1 MTTALLVDDEAN
13 LLDHLVQ
20 KLTEIWPELE
30 ILATAQNGW
39 EALSLVRELHPD
51 VIFLDIHMPGLSG
64 LKVAEQLPG
73 DIDIVFVTAFDE
85 YAVEAFD
92 RAAVDY
98 VLKPV
103 SDERLKRT
111 VARLKNKETN
121 ADHDRLANLIRE
133 LADGSGTTY
142 LQWLRA
148 GRDDT
153 IRLVAVGEVV
163 YFQADQKYTSVIT
176 ADSELLIRTSIK
188 QLESQLDPNRFWR
201 VHRGI
206 IVNVEEIQEAKRDLR
221 GRYTLKLKGRTETLR
236 TSQSY
241 GHLFRQM

>member
-13 LLDHLVQ
+13 LLDYLAR
-20 KLTEIWPELE
+20 KLKEIWPELE

-39 EALSLVRELHPD
+39 EALSLVRELHPE
-51 VIFLDIHMPGLSG
+51 VIFLDIHMPGMSG

-73 DIDIVFVTAFDE
+73 DIAIVFITAYDE
-85 YAVEAFD
+85 HAVEAFD
-92 RAAVDY
+92 RAAIDY

-103 SDERLKRT
+103 SDERLKRA

-121 ADHDRLANLIRE
+121 ADRIRLANLIRE
-133 LADGSGTTY
+133 LSDGTCATY

-148 GRDDT
+148 GRENIT
-153 IRLVAVGEVV
+153 RLVAVGDVV

-188 QLESQLDPNRFWR
+188 ELESQLDPNRFWR

-206 IVNVEEIQEAKRDLR
+206 IVNVKEIEEAKRDLR

>member
-13 LLDHLVQ
+13 LLDYLAR
-20 KLTEIWPELE
+20 KLKEIWPELE

-39 EALSLVRELHPD
+39 EALSLVHELHPE
-51 VIFLDIHMPGLSG
+51 VIFLDIHMPGMSG

-73 DIDIVFVTAFDE
+73 DIAIVFITAYDE
-85 YAVEAFD
+85 HAVEAFD
-92 RAAVDY
+92 RAAIDY

-103 SDERLKRT
+103 SDERLKRA

-121 ADHDRLANLIRE
+121 ADRIRLANLIRE
-133 LADGSGTTY
+133 LSDGTGATY

-148 GRDDT
+148 GREDT
-153 IRLVAVGEVV
+153 TRLVAVGDVV

-188 QLESQLDPNRFWR
+188 ELESQLDPNRFWR

-206 IVNVEEIQEAKRDLR
+206 IVNVQEIEEAKRDLR

-241 GHLFRQM
+241 RHLFRQM

>member
-13 LLDHLVQ
+13 LLDYLAR
-20 KLTEIWPELE
+20 KLKEIWPELE

-39 EALSLVRELHPD
+39 EALSLVRELHPE
-51 VIFLDIHMPGLSG
+51 VIFLDIHMPGMSG

-73 DIDIVFVTAFDE
+73 DIAIVFITAYDE
-85 YAVEAFD
+85 HAVEAFD
-92 RAAVDY
+92 RAAIDY

-103 SDERLKRT
+103 SDERLKRA

-121 ADHDRLANLIRE
+121 ADRIRLENLIRE
-133 LADGSGTTY
+133 LSDGTCATY

-148 GRDDT
+148 GRENIT
-153 IRLVAVGEVV
+153 RLVAVGDVV

-188 QLESQLDPNRFWR
+188 ELESQLDPNRFWR

-206 IVNVEEIQEAKRDLR
+206 IVNVQEIEEAKRDLR

>member
-13 LLDHLVQ
+13 LLDYLAR
-20 KLTEIWPELE
+20 KLKEIWPELE

-39 EALSLVRELHPD
+39 EALSLVRELHPE
-51 VIFLDIHMPGLSG
+51 VIFLDIHMPGMSG

-73 DIDIVFVTAFDE
+73 DIAIVFITAYDE
-85 YAVEAFD
+85 HAVEAFD
-92 RAAVDY
+92 RAAIDY

-103 SDERLKRT
+103 SDERLKRA

-121 ADHDRLANLIRE
+121 ADRIRLANLIRE
-133 LADGSGTTY
+133 LSDGTCATY

-148 GRDDT
+148 GRENT
-153 IRLVAVGEVV
+153 TRLVAVGDVV

-188 QLESQLDPNRFWR
+188 ELESQLDPNRFWR

-206 IVNVEEIQEAKRDLR
+206 IVNVKEIEEAKRDLR